1 MTHPLDNIAALARS
15 ARQEAAEMLAAT
27 EGRDGVV
34 RMPVEQFRQLAGL
47 LAALGRSAGAC
58 GGSDCLG
65 APVDGIRL
73 FVARDAAER
82 DACADRAVGRVAGDL
97 ML

>member
-1 MTHPLDNIAALARS
+1 MTHPLDNIADLARA
-15 ARQEAAEMLAAT
+15 AREEAEKMLATTADAQ
-27 EGRDGVV
+27 GGQV
-34 RMPVEQFRQLAGL
+34 RMPVEQFRALAGL

-73 FVARDAAER
+73 FVARDAAAARFSER
-82 DACADRAVGRVAGDL
+82 AAGDL